1 MSEREDYKIDAEYDA
16 RIEARTSED
25 DMEDLE
31 HEIEEAISHY
41 PNLSTFEIQSVLEGY
56 IDFLKR
62 QRKKTIDFINKK
74 TERKCL
80 ESMKQS
86 SNRD

>member
-16 RIEARTSED
+16 RMEARTSED

-56 IDFLKR
+56 IDFLKQ
-62 QRKKTIDFINKK
+62 QRKETIEFINKK
-74 TERKCL
+74 QKG
-80 ESMKQS
+80 
-86 SNRD
+86 NV